1 MDIMFTLVENLLNTK
16 FEDLPDA
23 AVSAAKKSILDTIGV
38 TVAGSS
44 VKGCQLLREHIME
57 LGGRAESTI
66 TVFGDRVPCN
76 LAAFANATMARAL
89 EIADVF
95 DRFPLHPSASIV
107 PACLAIAEKKGNITG
122 KEFVTAVAL
131 GQDMKIRMALANK
144 IGPIQSGRYN
154 LFKIFPAVGAVGR
167 LWGLDQ
173 EQLSNAMG
181 IAFTHMVGDAQS
193 AFDGSMTHYLQQ
205 GMVAKL
211 AVEDVLLAQKGI
223 TGSKN
228 VLQGRYGFY
237 NAYEPDPNLNALTT
251 ELGKA
256 FKGVEISIK
265 FYSACRASHEAIDLA
280 RQIVAREKIKPE
292 EIDNISIRVNDPV
305 YALNCTPLEE
315 KRHPKTAV
323 DAQFSIPFTVAAS
336 IIRGD
341 FFVDELAQ
349 ETITDERIIDL
360 AQRVTPVID
369 DSCRTDLVIGATFM
383 DIQLRDGRQFSGRTE
398 FPRGNPHNPV
408 TIGDCVEKFEKC
420 MKYSARPF
428 SKSQI
433 VDIVTCATELE
444 ELTNMAELARMLA
457 PN

>member
-1 MDIMFTLVENLLNTK
+1 
-16 FEDLPDA
+16 
-23 AVSAAKKSILDTIGV
+23 
-38 TVAGSS
+38 
-44 VKGCQLLREHIME
+44 
-57 LGGRAESTI
+57 
-66 TVFGDRVPCN
+66 
-76 LAAFANATMARAL
+76 
-89 EIADVF
+89 
-95 DRFPLHPSASIV
+95 
-107 PACLAIAEKKGNITG
+107 
-122 KEFVTAVAL
+122 
-131 GQDMKIRMALANK
+131 
-144 IGPIQSGRYN
+144 
-154 LFKIFPAVGAVGR
+154 
-167 LWGLDQ
+167 
-173 EQLSNAMG
+173 
-181 IAFTHMVGDAQS
+181 
-193 AFDGSMTHYLQQ
+193 
-205 GMVAKL
+205 MVAKL

-237 NAYEPDPNLNALTT
+237 KAYEPDPNLDALTT
-251 ELGKA
+251 ELGKV

-280 RQIVAREKIKPE
+280 REIVARDKIKPE
-292 EIDNISIRVNDPV
+292 EIDNISIRVNDSV

-398 FPRGNPHNPV
+398 FPRGNPNNPV
-408 TIGDCVEKFEKC
+408 TIDDCVEKFEKC

-428 SKSQI
+428 SKSQSA
-433 VDIVTCATELE
+433 DIVTCATELE
-444 ELTNMAELARMLA
+444 ELTNVAELARMLA
-457 PN
+457 PK